1 MPGDVERAGGW
12 RDRRRDGGCV
22 IDIASGE
29 SVDAGLS
36 MTHSPRWDRDRLWV
50 LNSGTGEF
58 GHVDQV
64 SGRFEQVAFCPGY
77 LRGLAFVGDY
87 AVVRLSKPRYV
98 TFHGL
103 EFDDR
108 LAQRG
113 AEPQCGLQVIDL
125 RSGTIAHWLR
135 LDGTLV
141 TELYDAVILPRAR
154 QPRAVGLKTNEI
166 ECLLLADETG
176 EL

>member
-1 MPGDVERAGGW
+1 
-12 RDRRRDGGCV
+12 V
-22 IDIASGE
+22 ILTFTTW
-29 SVDAGLS
+29 LS
-36 MTHSPRWDRDRLWV
+36 KPHSPQWYCDRLWV

-58 GHVDQV
+58 GYVHLD
-64 SGRFEQVAFCPGY
+64 SGKFEPVAFCPGY
-77 LRGLAFVGDY
+77 LRGLAFTGDY
-87 AVVRLSKPRYV
+87 AVVTMSKPRHV

-103 EFDDR
+103 ELDDR

-125 RSGTIAHWLR
+125 RTGTIAHWLR

-141 TELYDAVILPRAR
+141 TELYDAVVLPGVR
-154 QPRAVGLKTNEI
+154 QPMAVGFKTNEI
-166 ECLLLADETG
+166 ERLLLVDEAG